1 MQVYDDGAL
10 GIEGLDAAAVGD
22 LAFEV
27 DVPLHQLYQAQASL
41 EDVFFQ
47 LTRRAGQ

>member
-1 MQVYDDGAL
+1 V
-10 GIEGLDAAAVGD
+10 DAPAVGD

-47 LTRRAGQ
+47 LTAEAGT